1 MNNDDL
7 CPMPKLSLGRP
18 EISMAPL
25 VDVVFLLLI
34 FFMVTTI
41 FPDNEGIVIEKPSSE
56 NSASLPDKPFR
67 IQLDQKGQ
75 AYINKAAVSLADVTR
90 LLKNQTALKPELN
103 VLLLADRRST
113 TAQLMALVDA
123 AKAGGA
129 QSLAIA
135 TDEPSH

>member
-1 MNNDDL
+1 
-7 CPMPKLSLGRP
+7 
-18 EISMAPL
+18 L

-90 LLKNQTALKPELN
+90 LLKDQTALKPELN
-103 VLLLADRRST
+103 VLLVADRRST